1 LGAGG
6 RTWHR
11 TVLPPHSSQAR
22 RRLIIKEGEFM
33 ASMNEK
39 VNETNQVDDEFS
51 QTEGILPF
59 QFFGNR
65 RSIRSIEPLRRLMVA
80 MLVDAVRLFQAKFE
94 ARQPSTRQ
102 EFAEVQGW
110 IFSDDQT
117 GMFSF
122 RPMCEALEIDP
133 ETIRK
138 GLTRWKEK
146 RVIAENP

>member
-1 LGAGG
+1 
-6 RTWHR
+6 
-11 TVLPPHSSQAR
+11 VLPPHSSQAR

-80 MLVDAVRLFQAKFE
+80 MLVDAVRLFQTKFE

-102 EFAEVQGW
+102 EFAEVQRW
-110 IFSDDQT
+110 IFSDDET

-122 RPMCEALEIDP
+122 RPMCERWRSTRKPFAKGSLAGK
-133 ETIRK
+133 RK
-138 GLTRWKEK
+138 GLSPRIRE
-146 RVIAENP
+146 E

>member
-1 LGAGG
+1 
-6 RTWHR
+6 
-11 TVLPPHSSQAR
+11 
-22 RRLIIKEGEFM
+22 M

-80 MLVDAVRLFQAKFE
+80 MLVDAVRVFQTKFE

-102 EFAEVQGW
+102 EFAEVRRW
-110 IFSDDQT
+110 IFSDDES

-122 RPMCEALEIDP
+122 KPVCEALEIDP
-133 ETIRK
+133 GTIRK
-138 GLTRWKEK
+138 GLVRWQQK
-146 RVIAENP
+146 RLVAGKPKMLIRHSGVRVCKRIA